1 MDDLDAYIQ
10 EMGCVTER
18 ALDEDVDDY
27 LKEVDESIA
36 EDEHSALP
44 DAPTTIPKA
53 VAASAEEETGR
64 VAVME

>member
-1 MDDLDAYIQ
+1 MDDLDA
-10 EMGCVTER
+10 VTER
-18 ALDEDVDDY
+18 ALDEDVDEY

-53 VAASAEEETGR
+53 VAASAEEETER